1 MVGKYLRRKI
11 KKKVLPLD
19 FTSIFEVRVAML
31 FLIIEDDIKIRKFI
45 NFSLK
50 FQKYDCIEAA
60 TGKEAMSLLATQQNL
75 KAIILDL
82 GLPDMDGLDIIKQV
96 REFSD
101 VPIIVVSA
109 RDQDNEKVEALDAG
123 ADDYLTKP
131 FSIKELLAR
140 IRVVFRHSKDNK
152 KEVVTSIY
160 KIANLEVDLEKH
172 RVILDSREIHFTP
185 IEYQILTLLIKNAG
199 KVLTHNYILREV
211 WGTYLDTDMQS
222 LRVFMANIRRKL
234 EENPAKPRY
243 IITEVGIGYRFN
255 DE

>member
-1 MVGKYLRRKI
+1 MG
-11 KKKVLPLD
+11 
-19 FTSIFEVRVAML
+19 MM
-31 FLIIEDDIKIRKFI
+31 FLIVEDDTKIRKFI

-50 FQKYDCIEAA
+50 SQEYDCIEAA
-60 TGKEAMSLLATQQNL
+60 TGKEAKNLIATQQNL

-101 VPIIVVSA
+101 IPIIVVSA
-109 RDQDNEKVEALDAG
+109 RDQDNEKVEALDTG

-140 IRVVFRHSKDNK
+140 IRVVFRHSNGKK
-152 KEVVTSIY
+152 KEEDLIIY
-160 KIANLEVDLEKH
+160 RIADLEVDLEKH
-172 RVILDSREIHFTP
+172 KATMEGKDIHFTP
-185 IEYQILTLLIKNAG
+185 IEYHILTLLIKNAG
-199 KVLTHNYILREV
+199 KVLTHNYILKEV

-234 EENPAKPRY
+234 EKNPSKPRY
-243 IITEVGIGYRFN
+243 ILTEVGIGYRFA

>member
-1 MVGKYLRRKI
+1 M
-11 KKKVLPLD
+11 
-19 FTSIFEVRVAML
+19 T
-31 FLIIEDDIKIRKFI
+31 FLIVEDDIKIRKFI
-45 NFSLK
+45 NFSLTS
-50 FQKYDCIEAA
+50 QAYNCMEAA
-60 TGKEAMSLLATQQNL
+60 TGKEAMSLIATQQNL

-82 GLPDMDGLDIIKQV
+82 GLPDMDGIDMIKQV

-101 VPIIVVSA
+101 IPIIVVSA

-140 IRVVFRHSKDNK
+140 IRVVFRHSQDNK
-152 KEVVTSIY
+152 KEENLLVY
-160 KIANLEVDLEKH
+160 QIADLEVDLEKH
-172 RVILDSREIHFTP
+172 KVKLKGRDIHFTP
-185 IEYQILTLLIKNAG
+185 LEYQILTLLIKNAG
-199 KVLTHNYILREV
+199 KVLTHNYILKEV
-211 WGTYLDTDMQS
+211 WGAYLNTDMQS

-243 IITEVGIGYRFN
+243 VLTEVGIGYRFA